1 MKNIILIVLAVITG
15 FSAAF
20 YINRDEAVMNLKY
33 KLNLYDRAEE
43 TADIEKAVELYNKY
57 SASFYNTAGYIEG
70 LSEIPAAPLVK
81 RRLFKDINML
91 KGDGF
96 ILVFDKDSH
105 EVKKTSFMN
114 RVAAVAETDEVWMVS
129 LQDIDTRKPE
139 FNVKASVVK
148 VRYMLHKEPFP
159 EEKDQ
164 WIIYRADVYPD
175 DEEVPQWSIEPVL

>member
-1 MKNIILIVLAVITG
+1 MKHIILIVLAVITG

-20 YINRDEAVMNLKY
+20 FINRDEAVMNLRHT
-33 KLNLYDRAEE
+33 LNLYDRAEE
-43 TADIEKAVELYNKY
+43 TDYIKKAVELYNKY

-70 LSEIPAAPLVK
+70 LGEIPAAPLVK

-91 KGDGF
+91 KGDGL
-96 ILVFDKDSH
+96 IL
-105 EVKKTSFMN
+105 
-114 RVAAVAETDEVWMVS
+114 EVWMVS

-159 EEKDQ
+159 EEKEQ
-164 WIIYRADVYPD
+164 WIIYRVDVYPE